1 MKKSTYILIIIFLT
15 YGNSFAH
22 SLDSLNILEL
32 ASTDKMISSYV
43 HTTFSTNGNLI
54 LNEISLENDF
64 DKNPSC
70 KCLDYEFLMNS
81 ESNEHTYCEDVFDS
95 NEGIKTLGITTIY
108 YTSIDTYK
116 TTNNLTF
123 QESDY
128 TDIPKLNLKFKRLQN
143 INLEEHFSEP
153 LNPAYFKGFGLRIKI

>member
-1 MKKSTYILIIIFLT
+1 MKKNTYILILVFLT
-15 YGNSFAH
+15 YGNSFAD
-22 SLDSLNILEL
+22 SLDFLNIFEV
-32 ASTDKMISSYV
+32 ASTEKMISPYMN
-43 HTTFSTNGNLI
+43 TTFSTNGNLI

-70 KCLDYEFLMNS
+70 KCLDYAFLMNS

-95 NEGIKTLGITTIY
+95 NEEMKTLGITTIY

-116 TTNNLTF
+116 TTNNLTY

-153 LNPAYFKGFGLRIKI
+153 MNPAYFKGFGLRIKI